1 MKVKYLFILLMVA
14 CASSA
19 AENCWVHN
27 CDKFIEVKVLRS
39 NADFAERKEE
49 SLRIRLDDGA
59 TVSLNDS
66 EDEDIKYYLIAYF
79 PEVNYAAIETVEYS
93 GEIRS
98 VYLHP
103 LKDAKAFYSNKRNIG
118 GFPVLSPDKKRMA
131 VFGFDIH
138 ARFSFNGLSIYNVED
153 ALSLEFGF
161 VSDVWGV
168 SDVTW
173 VNNNQLS
180 VLKTTYDEVN
190 EKYQN
195 EPVTLKFKNGN
206 IVFGGAEKSD

>member
-1 MKVKYLFILLMVA
+1 MKIKFLFLLLMAVST
-14 CASSA
+14 SSV

-39 NADFAERKEE
+39 SADFAERKGE
-49 SLRIRLDDGA
+49 SLKLKLIDGA

-98 VYLHP
+98 VYLYP
-103 LKDAKAFYSNKRNIG
+103 LKDAKAFYSNKRHIG
-118 GFPVLSPDKKRMA
+118 GFPVLSPDRKRIA

-138 ARFSFNGLSIYNVED
+138 ARFSFNGLSIYNIES
-153 ALSLEFGF
+153 APSMEFGF

-168 SDVTW
+168 SDVAW
-173 VNNNQLS
+173 VNNNELS
-180 VLKTTYDEVN
+180 ILKTTYN
-190 EKYQN
+190 EEMDKYPS
-195 EPVTLKFKNGN
+195 ESATLKFKDGN
-206 IVFGGAEKSD
+206 IVFGAAEKSD

>member
-1 MKVKYLFILLMVA
+1 MKIKYLFFLLMMV
-14 CASSA
+14 CVSSA

-27 CDKFIEVKVLRS
+27 CDKFIEVKALRA
-39 NADFAERKEE
+39 NADYVERKGE
-49 SLRIRLDDGA
+49 SLRIKLFDGS

-66 EDEDIKYYLIAYF
+66 EEEDIKYYLIAYL

-138 ARFSFNGLSIYNVED
+138 AHFSFNGLSIYTLEG
-153 ALSLEFGF
+153 APSLEFGF

-173 VNNNQLS
+173 VDNNKLS
-180 VLKTTYDEVN
+180 VLKTTYDEAAD
-190 EKYQN
+190 KYQN
-195 EPVTLKFKNGN
+195 ESVILRFNDGN
-206 IVFGGAEKSD
+206 IVFGDVENDE